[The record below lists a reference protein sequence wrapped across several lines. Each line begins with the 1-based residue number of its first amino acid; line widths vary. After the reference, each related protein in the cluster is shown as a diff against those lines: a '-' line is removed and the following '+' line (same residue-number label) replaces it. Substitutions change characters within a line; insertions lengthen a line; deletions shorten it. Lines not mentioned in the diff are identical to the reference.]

1 MMIKATEG
9 DEDVN
14 PINLTTSAWLA
25 KIESLPRDEHLPG
38 NIASELA
45 KKSIEWKRGTNE
57 VISRYL

>member
-9 DEDVN
+9 DATV
-14 PINLTTSAWLA
+14 PPLTLTTSGWLSR
-25 KIESLPRDEHLPG
+25 IESLPRDQTLPG

-45 KKSIEWKRGTNE
+45 KKSIEWKKETHE